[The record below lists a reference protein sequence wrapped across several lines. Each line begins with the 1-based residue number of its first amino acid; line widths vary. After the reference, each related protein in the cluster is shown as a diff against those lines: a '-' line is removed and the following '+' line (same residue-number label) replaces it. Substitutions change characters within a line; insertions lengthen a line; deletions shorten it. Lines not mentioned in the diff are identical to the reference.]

1 MTIAHTTRTTSA
13 AVLMMG
19 DLVRAISRVVLIGA
33 MPSTT
38 TISIVVG
45 EGEAEEVA
53 EVVVVAVAVAAVV
66 AVTAADH
73 RASPRKC
80 AVKKSP
86 ARQS

>member
-53 EVVVVAVAVAAVV
+53 EVVVVAEAVAAVV
-66 AVTAADH
+66 ADTAADH

-80 AVKKSP
+80 AVKNSP